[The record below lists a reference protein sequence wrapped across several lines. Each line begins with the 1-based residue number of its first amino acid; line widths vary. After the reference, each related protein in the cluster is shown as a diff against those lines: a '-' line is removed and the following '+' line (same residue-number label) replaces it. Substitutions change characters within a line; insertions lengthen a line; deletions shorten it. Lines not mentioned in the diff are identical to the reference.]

1 MTTLLAGKNAVIYGA
16 AGGIGRTVARIFVAE
31 GARVFLAGRTGAKVQ
46 ALAAELRGSGGQA
59 EAVELD
65 ATDEPPVVDHLDE
78 VVRAVGSVDVSF
90 NLVSRGDVQGMQR
103 EDLTAVDPNAPTVEQ
118 LHAMISGMALLC
130 RAPKARE
137 IADVAAFLAS
147 DRASGMTTGIAN
159 VTCGLVTG

>member
-1 MTTLLAGKNAVIYGA
+1 MSCWPDERHTWHDNTPCGQECSKEEVGRAGD
-16 AGGIGRTVARIFVAE
+16 
-31 GARVFLAGRTGAKVQ
+31 ARVDIRFTV
-46 ALAAELRGSGGQA
+46 ALAAELRGAGGQA

-78 VVRAVGSVDVSF
+78 VARAVGSVEVSL

-118 LHAMISGMALLC
+118 LHAMISGMALLR